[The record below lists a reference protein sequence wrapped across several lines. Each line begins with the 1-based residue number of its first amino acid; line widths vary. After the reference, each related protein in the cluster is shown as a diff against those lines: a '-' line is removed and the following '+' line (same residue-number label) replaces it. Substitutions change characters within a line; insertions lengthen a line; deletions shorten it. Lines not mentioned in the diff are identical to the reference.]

1 MKNHFPD
8 SQPAPHLFIFRL
20 LAFLS
25 VFLSLALAPAGCG
38 KPPVTVYKHLLEYPS
53 PEPSRRGQV
62 PEGLKVELF
71 SVAQAYNSPAMIYRP
86 ASHQSEAYRYHRW
99 RVNPGQMVTDFL
111 LRDLRHAGRFKA
123 VFPYDSPNKPRFQL
137 EGAVEEFQEVN
148 AGDNWT
154 AVLAVNVTLLD
165 TAKEDITQRVLF
177 QKNYRFDAPIMP
189 RTPQGLAAAMSQAMQ
204 QLSASIIA
212 DVHRAAGQRWSSNT
226 KPPSKGAEM

>member
-1 MKNHFPD
+1 MKEHLPY
-8 SQPAPHLFIFRL
+8 SQQAAHLIIFRL
-20 LAFLS
+20 LAFLGG
-25 VFLSLALAPAGCG
+25 VLSLALVLAGCG

-53 PEPSRRGQV
+53 PETPRRAQV
-62 PEGLKVELF
+62 PTGIKVELF
-71 SVAQAYNSPAMIYRP
+71 SVAQAYNSPAMVYRP

-111 LRDLRHAGRFKA
+111 LRDLRHAGLFKA
-123 VFPYDSPNKPRFQL
+123 VFSYDNTGKTRFQL

-165 TAKEDITQRVLF
+165 TTKEEITQRVLF
-177 QKNYRFDAPIMP
+177 QKNYRCAEAIIN

-204 QLSASIIA
+204 KLSASIIS
-212 DVHRAAGQRWSSNT
+212 DVYQAAGPRASSKEPET
-226 KPPSKGAEM
+226 G